1 MLVESDESCIYFEA
15 RPKREERPNVYKVIL
30 EIMGI
35 FTVLYDGKANCIM
48 HPEENS
54 RGMWTVMMKFESDEY
69 KNLLAQDK
77 RFQELITDLR
87 AYCKP
92 AHRRRKLYTFLH
104 PGKYLG
110 VILSYPVGPIN
121 NHQKDR

>member
-1 MLVESDESCIYFEA
+1 MMLVESDESCIYFEA

-92 AHRRRKLYTFLH
+92 DCQLIVVENFIRSCTPANIS
-104 PGKYLG
+104 
-110 VILSYPVGPIN
+110 VLSYLI
-121 NHQKDR
+121 R